1 MPGLEVEVGR
11 RESLSEEDKGEVE
24 DCPLFDEREDLE
36 PEDLETDHALRS
48 GSLTSA
54 ATAKVPL
61 GRQEL
66 KNSSKLRSGIFLAV
80 EKSDNGFVAR

>member
-1 MPGLEVEVGR
+1 MPGLEVEVGK

-24 DCPLFDEREDLE
+24 DCPLLDLE
-36 PEDLETDHALRS
+36 PGDLETDHGLWS
-48 GSLTSA
+48 GSLMSA

-61 GRQEL
+61 GRKEL
-66 KNSSKLRSGIFLAV
+66 KNSSKLHSGIFLAK